1 MLRIYE
7 WLKLK
12 PRRVDNLKQDRSLA
26 GLFAATKARYAADFV
41 EQLKFFLIFHPA

>member
-1 MLRIYE
+1 MAQVEAATSRY
-7 WLKLK
+7 
-12 PRRVDNLKQDRSLA
+12 LKQDRSLA